1 MFNQVRMKKSLFL
14 SIALMLFV
22 KFMFAQNAPG
32 DKIIGV
38 WLTEE
43 KDGKI
48 EIYKSG
54 SKYNGKIIRGNNL
67 YEANGKTL
75 TKDTKNPDVNS
86 RNRPLLN
93 ADILTGF
100 VYTNN
105 EWTEGKIY
113 DPNSGKTYSATMK
126 LKGNTL
132 NLRGYIGVSMFGR
145 TTTWKRV
152 K

>member
-1 MFNQVRMKKSLFL
+1 MKKALFL
-14 SIALMLFV
+14 SIALMLFFV
-22 KFMFAQNAPG
+22 NSIFAQSAPG
-32 DKIIGV
+32 DKVIGV
-38 WLTEE
+38 WLTAE

-48 EIYKSG
+48 EIYKAG
-54 SKYNGKIIRGNNL
+54 SKYNGKIVWGKDL

-75 TKDTKNPDVNS
+75 TKDAKNPDANYK
-86 RNRPLLN
+86 NRPLLN

-100 VYTNN
+100 VYLNN

-113 DPNSGKTYSATMK
+113 DPKSGKTYSATMK

-132 NLRGYIGVSMFGR
+132 ALRGYIGVSMFGR
-145 TTTWKRV
+145 TTSWERV

>member
-1 MFNQVRMKKSLFL
+1 MKKALFL
-14 SIALMLFV
+14 FVTLTLF
-22 KFMFAQNAPG
+22 FGGLTSAQNSPG
-32 DKIIGV
+32 DKITGV

-43 KDGKI
+43 KDGKV

-54 SKYNGKIIRGNNL
+54 SKYNGKIIWGKDL

-75 TKDTKNPDVNS
+75 TKDTKNPDANYK
-86 RNRPLLN
+86 NRPLLN

-100 VYTNN
+100 VYNNN

-113 DPNSGKTYSATMK
+113 DPKSGKTYSSTIK

-145 TTTWKRV
+145 TTNWERV